1 VLTADELVANCILLL
16 NAGHEATVNGITLG
30 MLSLHHNPDQ
40 MAQARDAA
48 ARGNREFFKAGIE
61 ELLRYDTPLPMF
73 ERWVQDDFDFS
84 SVPLARGVEVGL
96 LYASGNRDA
105 RRFPDA
111 DRLVLTRRENP
122 HLTFGLGIHYCIG
135 APLARVEMQTAFET
149 LLRRLPD
156 IHIAREPVE
165 YTGGFVIRGHKAMPV
180 EF

>member
-1 VLTADELVANCILLL
+1 
-16 NAGHEATVNGITLG
+16 

-40 MAQARDAA
+40 MALAREA
-48 ARGNREFFKAGIE
+48 ARRGNHEFFKTAIE

-73 ERWVQDDFDFS
+73 ERWVLQDFDFNG
-84 SVPLARGVEVGL
+84 VPLRRGVEVGL
-96 LYASGNRDA
+96 FYASGNRDP
-105 RRFPDA
+105 RRFPDP

-135 APLARVEMQTAFET
+135 APLARVEMQIAFET